1 MVPSGGVEQMVN
13 NLDELNEH
21 YTYNVGKEEMDACMD
36 NELDSLLAIVGDYV
50 SSMSHRVT
58 PEGFLGSI

>member
-1 MVPSGGVEQMVN
+1 MVN